1 MPRKKQKFHKG
12 DLVKVV
18 LHHQILHG
26 RVLGYKNKLVRVW
39 CFGDVIV
46 GVYEEDLL
54 PEGVDEHTRIHK

>member
-26 RVLGYKNKLVRVW
+26 HVLGYKNKLVRVA
-39 CFGDVIV
+39 CFGNVIV

-54 PEGVDEHTRIHK
+54 PEE